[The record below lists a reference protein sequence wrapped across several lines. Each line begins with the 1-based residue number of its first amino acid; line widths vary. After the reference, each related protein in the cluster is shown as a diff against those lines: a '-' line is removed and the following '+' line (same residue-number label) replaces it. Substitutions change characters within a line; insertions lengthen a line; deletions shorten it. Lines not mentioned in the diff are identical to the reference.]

1 MQFNVS
7 KDSVNMLELL
17 SKSTELRRLAYVIA
31 AMVWVILLIKAI
43 RWW

>member
-1 MQFNVS
+1 MQFNVNR
-7 KDSVNMLELL
+7 DFVNMLELL

-31 AMVWVILLIKAI
+31 AMAWIILLIKAI